1 MSKKAKNPYAGI
13 KFTLASGAEI
23 TDLRLGKSN
32 EPALAANGEIN
43 AYNKKELTGKITEL
57 LTASSEGRIVRQR
70 PFGQNKDR
78 RLHREV
84 LASAFT
90 DKTGAKWNQL
100 GVALAAKIE
109 EASYREGFM
118 RNLMEEEQLSQGE
131 VARARMRVNNV
142 IAVIATS
149 ISDVQPQYV
158 RERIFFPPEFYVNAH
173 VEVENRDIDQIS
185 SDILDEKY
193 TEGLQNIMVQEDLM
207 WKRLADA
214 TLSTVN
220 NMTYIAGQLTPITLS
235 TLRNNVSRWKIPA
248 TTCLLAQDFWNDI
261 VGNSE
266 FQSMLDPVSKHD
278 LVLNGE
284 LGVLL
289 GMRIVTDGYRAPELQ
304 VLNPGEIYVV
314 GAAANHGQ
322 YTTRGGVESTPID
335 GALKGRNSKGW
346 FLAENISCIITNGR
360 SVAKGMKIGY

>member
-1 MSKKAKNPYAGI
+1 MARKNPYAKGAV

-23 TDLRLGKSN
+23 TDLRLGSSH

-43 AYNKKELTGKITEL
+43 AHDKAELVRKQTEL
-57 LTASSEGRIVRQR
+57 MTASSRGEIVRTSE
-70 PFGQNKDR
+70 KDR
-78 RLHREV
+78 SVHREV
-84 LASAFT
+84 LASAFA
-90 DKTGAKWNQL
+90 DKSGKKWAQL

-109 EASYREGFM
+109 EAAYREGFM
-118 RNLMEEEQLSQGE
+118 RNLMVEEQLNQGE
-131 VARARMRVNNV
+131 IPRCRMRVNNV
-142 IAVIATS
+142 VAMVATS
-149 ISDVQPQYV
+149 AAEVMPQLV
-158 RERIFFPPEFYVNAH
+158 RERIYFPPEFYINAN
-173 VEVENRDIDQIS
+173 VEVEDRDIDQIS

-193 TEGLQNIMVQEDLM
+193 TEGLQNIMVQEDLV
-207 WKRLADA
+207 WKNLADK
-214 TLSTVN
+214 TVGVAN
-220 NMTYIAGQLTPITLS
+220 NITYIAGQLTPTTLS
-235 TLRNNVSRWKIPA
+235 TLRNNVSHWKIPA

-266 FQSMLDPVSKHD
+266 FQEMLDPVSKYD

-289 GMRIVTDGYRAPELQ
+289 GLRIVTDGYRAPELQ

-335 GALKGRNSKGW
+335 GSLLSKNTKGW
-346 FLAENISCIITNGR
+346 YLSLSTSTIITNAR
-360 SVAKGMKIGY
+360 SVAKGAKI